1 MATMREVARAAGVSI
16 ATVSFV
22 VNNTKP
28 VTPETKRRIEQA
40 MADLGFRRNMV
51 ARALVSR
58 RTQIL
63 ALVSPFPQHWMG
75 ASTREF
81 IIGAAQA
88 ANEAGHHLVIWP
100 VGNDGGEL
108 VTLVGQKLVDGV
120 LLMSVQMD
128 DARVDALKTL
138 DTPFT
143 LIGRTRDV
151 SGLHYVDIDI
161 AASMRMAIDHLT
173 DLGHRRIAFVN
184 GSQEQDG
191 IVGFG
196 PYVRSEEAYR
206 RWADESAIDPVV
218 LYCRPSVRSGREAA
232 RELLATAPDTTA
244 VIVED
249 EAGAAGLVAEM
260 KVQGRSVPGG
270 ISVVSLLSSG
280 EVGQMC
286 DPPLTTVT
294 APGTELGRLAVESL
308 LRQLDG
314 GPPLAPAL
322 RTGVLALGA
331 STAPVRRGAGK
342 SMARRSARAAR

>member
-40 MADLGFRRNMV
+40 MTDLGFRRNMV

-63 ALVSPFPQHWMG
+63 ALVSPFPKHWMG

-81 IIGAAQA
+81 IIGAVHA
-88 ANEAGHHLVIWP
+88 ANEADHHLVIWP
-100 VGNDGGEL
+100 VGNDGSEL

-128 DARVDALKTL
+128 DARVEALRTL

-151 SGLHYVDIDI
+151 SGLHYVDIDM
-161 AASMRMAIDHLT
+161 AASMRMAMDHM
-173 DLGHRRIAFVN
+173 DGLGHRQIAFVN
-184 GSQEQDG
+184 GSLEQDG
-191 IVGFG
+191 IAGFG

-206 RWADESAIDPVV
+206 ELAEERGIEPVV
-218 LYCRPSVRSGREAA
+218 LYCWPSVRSGRDTA

-244 VIVED
+244 VIVQD
-249 EAGAAGLVAEM
+249 EAGAVGLVAEL
-260 KVQGRSVPGG
+260 KVQGHSVPGR
-270 ISVVSLLSSG
+270 ISVLSLLSSA
-280 EVGQMC
+280 EVGEMC

-308 LRQLDG
+308 LRQLNG
-314 GPPLAPAL
+314 SPPLAPAL
-322 RTGVLALGA
+322 RTGVLALGG
-331 STAPVRRGAGK
+331 STGPVPPSSGKPKRGRR
-342 SMARRSARAAR
+342 ARAAR